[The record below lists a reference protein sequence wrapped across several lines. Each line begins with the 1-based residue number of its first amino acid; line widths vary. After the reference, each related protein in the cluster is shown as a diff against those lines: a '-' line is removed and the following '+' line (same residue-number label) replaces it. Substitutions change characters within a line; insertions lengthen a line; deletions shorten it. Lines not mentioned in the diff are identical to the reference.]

1 MVIQKVDLKCGN
13 KDIPIPSQVEIKK
26 MIVRRTY
33 EHFVRLRWRILVHL
47 HPEKLSKERTN
58 TYGFKSGKF
67 PKSVECDALKG
78 FENDLMDMVKNME
91 FRDIRCSYQNQLK
104 REKWRI
110 RQSKHLILESDK
122 TGNLYEVD
130 KATYTKLLT
139 DEVTKTYKKTH
150 RNKTLEMDQSSLEA
164 TKKLKIEDRVMR
176 TKKANAFLSLKDHKR
191 DFGINPT
198 MRLINPAC
206 QESGKAVQMFL
217 KKIVRHVKDRM
228 KLNLWE
234 NTTQA
239 LD

>member
-33 EHFVRLRWRILVHL
+33 EHLVRLRWRILAHL
-47 HPEKLSKERTN
+47 HPEKFSKERSN

-78 FENDLMDMVKNME
+78 FENDLWGMVKNME

-110 RQSKHLILESDK
+110 RQSKYLIVESDK
-122 TGNLYEVD
+122 TGNHYEVD

-176 TKKANAFLSLKDHKR
+176 T
-191 DFGINPT
+191 
-198 MRLINPAC
+198 
-206 QESGKAVQMFL
+206 
-217 KKIVRHVKDRM
+217 
-228 KLNLWE
+228 
-234 NTTQA
+234 
-239 LD
+239 